1 MKLLPLT
8 SLVLLSLGI
17 LPSVQAD
24 TSTKPLTLT
33 DIMHFESLEKPVI
46 ADNGQVI
53 AVEVAPDRGDS
64 HGLVKKVQSGQQFII
79 EGGSDPIISHNGRFV
94 AMAVKP
100 SLLKVETSDAKAKKK
115 LKSDM
120 VLLDTQTGNQ
130 TRFERVKE
138 FVFSDDGEHLAIW
151 FEADDEAKK
160 AADAKEADK
169 SAFGAEQSN
178 EEKRKDEKPKIDKFD
193 VGRRFSLVNLADKN
207 QRIDVEHV
215 TAYVF
220 DKASQRLALAVNDGE
235 AKLHSLKLISLDTYQ
250 QSTAFES
257 SSEQIGALA
266 LAKNGQWLAFT
277 HGDAAELPF
286 GRRYQLS
293 LIDLSAGTAGTGK
306 LRQIKDSS
314 EWVLNRYANLSF
326 SDDSER
332 LFFGR
337 VPEVSQQLSLKK
349 ITEEQDLF
357 DKAIVTGQRG
367 LKVWH
372 GDDPFIKPQELKEFE
387 KEQQRTYLAV
397 LHLDANKV
405 VQLADKTVPDV
416 TLSPQQRRFL
426 LASSDVPYRKMATWA
441 GGHQDYY
448 IVDINTGRKTL
459 FLTQQPSE
467 ELPTLSADGQYV
479 AYYQLGQ
486 VYLYDVANGRRSN
499 LTQSLNVSFAD
510 EDHDY
515 PSNAPGYG
523 FGPWLKDDAGILV
536 YDKFDVWQFNT
547 ETKQGINLTAGKG
560 RAQKIQYRVE
570 GLVDNPD
577 KPTVLEKN
585 QLVLLHGY
593 SDRTKADGFYQAK
606 IGQSGVTTLME
617 GEYKLTVLGRSKND
631 DTIVFS
637 KERFDLFPD
646 LYTASY
652 SSPQQGIKQTD
663 FDKQRQAFNWS
674 QAELIHWTNGDGKP
688 LDGVLIK
695 PTNYKAGERYP
706 VLVYYYRFMTDRLH
720 AFPQMKI
727 NHRPNF
733 AWYINNGY
741 AVFLPDIRF
750 DIGYPGASSVQALT
764 SGVQKLIELGI
775 ADPDAIG
782 LQGHSW
788 SGYQTA
794 FAITQTKMFKA
805 AVAGAPVANMT
816 SAYSGI
822 RHGTGL
828 ARQFQYEQGQSRIG
842 ASLFAAPQKYIENS
856 PVFYADRIQ
865 TPLMIMFGDKD
876 DAVPWEQGVEM
887 YLAMRRAGKDVV
899 FLQYED
905 EPHHLK
911 KYPNKLDYTIRMM
924 EYFDHYLKGKPAPEW
939 LSKGEAY
946 VEFKDDAE

>member
-1 MKLLPLT
+1 MKLLPIT

-17 LPSVQAD
+17 LPNAYAE
-24 TSTKPLTLT
+24 TSSKPLTLT
-33 DIMHFESLEKPVI
+33 DIMHFESLDKPVI
-46 ADNGQVI
+46 ADNGQVL

-64 HGLVKKVQSGQQFII
+64 HGLIKNLQTSQDFQI
-79 EGGSDPIISHNGRFV
+79 EGGSDPIVSHTGRYV

-115 LKSDM
+115 LKADM
-120 VLLDTQTGNQ
+120 VLLDTETGTQTK
-130 TRFERVKE
+130 FERVKE
-138 FVFSDDGEHLAIW
+138 FVFSDDGAHLAIW
-151 FEADDEAKK
+151 FEADEEAKK
-160 AADAKEADK
+160 DAKEKTEGTD
-169 SAFGAEQSN
+169 
-178 EEKRKDEKPKIDKFD
+178 DKPKAEKVKVDKFD
-193 VGRRFSLVNLADKN
+193 QGRRLSLMNLSSPS
-207 QRIDVEHV
+207 QRVDLEHV
-215 TAYVF
+215 TAYQF
-220 DKASQRLALAVNDGE
+220 DKDSRRLAVAVNDIE
-235 AKLHSLKLISLDTYQ
+235 AKQHQLQLIDLKDYKK
-250 QSTAFES
+250 STAFES
-257 SSEQIGALA
+257 QTQQIGAVSLS
-266 LAKNGQWLAFT
+266 KNGRWLAFT
-277 HGDAAELPF
+277 QGDASELPY
-286 GRRYQLS
+286 GRSYQLS
-293 LIDLSAGTAGTGK
+293 LVDIASGK
-306 LRQIKDSS
+306 IRPVPNTK
-314 EWVLNRYANLSF
+314 EWTLNRYASLNF
-326 SDDSER
+326 SLDSER

-349 ITEEQDLF
+349 IAEEKDLY
-357 DKAIVTGQRG
+357 DKEIVTGLRG

-372 GDDPFIKPQELKEFE
+372 GDDPRIKPHEIKQYD
-387 KEQQRTYLAV
+387 KEQKRTYLAV
-397 LHLDANKV
+397 LHLGSNNV
-405 VQLADKTVPDV
+405 VQLGDKTVPDV
-416 TLSPQQRRFL
+416 TLSQHKRYM
-426 LASSDVPYRKMATWA
+426 LASSDLPYRKMITWA
-441 GGHQDYY
+441 GFYQDYY
-448 IVDINTGRKTL
+448 LVDINTGRKL
-459 FLTQQPSE
+459 PLLTQQPSDSD
-467 ELPTLSADGQYV
+467 PSLSGDGKYV
-479 AYYQLGQ
+479 AYYQQGN
-486 VYLYDVANGRRSN
+486 VYLYDIAEGRRTN
-499 LTQSLNVSFAD
+499 LTKSLKVSFAD

-523 FGPWLKDDAGILV
+523 FGPWLKDDAGFLV
-536 YDKFDVWQFNT
+536 YDKYDVWQFNT
-547 ETKQGINLTAGKG
+547 ASKTGFALTAGQG

-577 KPTVLEKN
+577 EPTTVAYN
-585 QLVLLHGY
+585 ATVLLHGY
-593 SDRTKADGFYQAK
+593 SDKTKADGFYQATL
-606 IGQSGVTTLME
+606 GEAGVKTLME
-617 GEYKLTVLGRSKND
+617 GEYKLTVLGRSKD
-631 DTIVFS
+631 ADTLVFS

-652 SSPQQGIKQTD
+652 QAPQKAVKQTD
-663 FDKQRQAFNWS
+663 LDKQRQAFNWS
-674 QAELIHWTNGDGKP
+674 QAELVHWTNGDGKP

-695 PTNYKAGERYP
+695 PTNYQAGERYP

-720 AFPQMKI
+720 AFPQMKV

-733 AWYINNGY
+733 AWYVNNGY

-764 SGVQKLIELGI
+764 SGVQKLIDMGV
-775 ADPDAIG
+775 ADANAIG

-828 ARQFQYEQGQSRIG
+828 ARQFQYETGQSRIG
-842 ASLFAAPQKYIENS
+842 ESLFAAPQKYIENS

-911 KYPNKLDYTIRMM
+911 KYPNKLDYSIRMM
-924 EYFDHYLKGKPAPEW
+924 EYFDHYLKGKPAPAW
-939 LSKGEAY
+939 LSQGEAY
-946 VEFKDDAE
+946 VEYKADDE

>member
-1 MKLLPLT
+1 MKLLPIT

-17 LPSVQAD
+17 LPVVQAE

-53 AVEVAPDRGDS
+53 AVEAAPDRGDS
-64 HGLVKKVQSGQQFII
+64 HGIVKNLQTGQDFQIG
-79 EGGSDPIISHNGRFV
+79 GGSDPIVSHTGRYV

-115 LKSDM
+115 LKADM
-120 VLLDTQTGNQ
+120 VLLDTQTGTQ
-130 TRFERVKE
+130 TKFERVKE
-138 FVFSDDGEHLAIW
+138 FVFSDDGAHLVIW
-151 FEADDEAKK
+151 FEADEEAKK
-160 AADAKEADK
+160 DTQDK
-169 SAFGAEQSN
+169 TEGAE
-178 EEKRKDEKPKIDKFD
+178 DKPKAEKVKVDKFD
-193 VGRRFSLVNLADKN
+193 QGRRLSLVNLSSPS
-207 QRIDVEHV
+207 QRVDVEHV
-215 TAYVF
+215 TAYHF
-220 DKASQRLALAVNDGE
+220 DKDSRRLALAVNDIE
-235 AKLHSLKLISLDTYQ
+235 AKQHQLQLIDLKNYN

-257 SSEQIGALA
+257 QTQQIGAVA
-266 LAKNGQWLAFT
+266 LSKNGRWLAFT
-277 HGDAAELPF
+277 QGDAGELPY
-286 GRRYQLS
+286 GRSYQLS
-293 LIDLSAGTAGTGK
+293 LVDLQSGK
-306 LRQIKDSS
+306 LSKAPESS
-314 EWVLNRYANLSF
+314 EWKLNRYTSLSF
-326 SDDSER
+326 SSDSER

-337 VPEVSQQLSLKK
+337 VPQVSQQFSLAK
-349 ITEEQDLF
+349 ITEERDLF
-357 DKAIVTGQRG
+357 DADIVTGQRG

-372 GDDPFIKPQELKEFE
+372 GDDPRIKPNEIKQYED
-387 KEQQRTYLAV
+387 EQKRTYLAV
-397 LHLDANKV
+397 LHLGSNNL
-405 VQLADKTVPDV
+405 VQLGDKTVPDV
-416 TLSPQQRRFL
+416 MMSQHKRFM
-426 LASSDVPYRKMATWA
+426 LASSDLPYRKMATWA
-441 GGHQDYY
+441 GFYQDYY
-448 IVDINTGRKTL
+448 LVDLNTGRKVP
-459 FLTQQPSE
+459 FLTQQPSD
-467 ELPTLSADGQYV
+467 ELPSLSGNGKYV
-479 AYYQLGQ
+479 VYYQQGN
-486 VYLYDVANGRRSN
+486 VYLYDVALGRRTN
-499 LTQSLNVSFAD
+499 LTQSLSVSFAD

-523 FGPWLKDDAGILV
+523 FGPWLKDDAGFLV
-536 YDKFDVWQFNT
+536 YDKYDVWQFNT
-547 ETKQGINLTAGKG
+547 ESKAGFALTAGQG
-560 RAQKIQYRVE
+560 RVQKIQYRVE

-577 KPTVLEKN
+577 APTELAYN
-585 QLVLLHGY
+585 ATVLLHGY
-593 SDRTKADGFYQAK
+593 SDKTKADGFYQATL
-606 IGQSGVTTLME
+606 GEAGVKTLMQ
-617 GEYKLTVLGRSKND
+617 GEYKLTVLGRSKD
-631 DTIVFS
+631 ADTIVFS

-652 SSPQQGIKQTD
+652 NAPQNAVKQTD
-663 FDKQRQAFNWS
+663 LDKQRQAFNWG
-674 QAELIHWTNGDGKP
+674 QAELVHWTNGDGKP

-695 PTNYKAGERYP
+695 PTNYQVGKCVP

-720 AFPQMKI
+720 AFPQMKV

-764 SGVQKLIELGI
+764 SGVQKLIEMGI
-775 ADPDAIG
+775 ADPAAVG

-822 RHGTGL
+822 RHGTGI
-828 ARQFQYEQGQSRIG
+828 ARQFQYETGQSRIG

-887 YLAMRRAGKDVV
+887 YLAMRRAGKEVV

-911 KYPNKLDYTIRMM
+911 KYPNKLDYSIRMM
-924 EYFDHYLKGKPAPEW
+924 QYFDHYLKGKPAPAW
-939 LSKGEAY
+939 LSQGEAY
-946 VEFKDDAE
+946 VEYKADDE

>member
-1 MKLLPLT
+1 MKLLPIT

-17 LPSVQAD
+17 LPHAHAE

-33 DIMHFESLEKPVI
+33 DIMKFESLEKPVI
-46 ADNGQVI
+46 ADNGQVL

-64 HGLVKKVQSGQQFII
+64 HGLIKNLQSGKDFQI
-79 EGGSDPIISHNGRFV
+79 EGGSDPIVSHTGRYV

-115 LKSDM
+115 LKADM
-120 VLLDTQTGNQ
+120 VLLDTETGTQTK
-130 TRFERVKE
+130 FERVKE
-138 FVFSDDGEHLAIW
+138 FVFSDDGAHLAIW
-151 FEADDEAKK
+151 FEADEEAKK
-160 AADAKEADK
+160 DAREKTEGADD
-169 SAFGAEQSN
+169 
-178 EEKRKDEKPKIDKFD
+178 KPKAEKVKVDKFD
-193 VGRRFSLVNLADKN
+193 QGRRFSLVNLSSPS
-207 QRIDVEHV
+207 QRVDLEHV
-215 TAYVF
+215 TAYYF
-220 DKASQRLALAVNDGE
+220 DKDSRRLAVAVNDIE
-235 AKLHSLKLISLDTYQ
+235 AKQHRLQLIDLKDYKK
-250 QSTAFES
+250 STAFES
-257 SSEQIGALA
+257 QTQQIGALA
-266 LAKNGQWLAFT
+266 LSKNGRWLAFT
-277 HGDAAELPF
+277 QGDASELPY
-286 GRRYQLS
+286 GRSYQLS
-293 LIDLSAGTAGTGK
+293 LVDIASGK
-306 LRQIKDSS
+306 IRPVPNTK
-314 EWVLNRYANLSF
+314 EWTLNRYASLNF
-326 SDDSER
+326 SLDSER

-337 VPEVSQQLSLKK
+337 VPEVSQQLSLKN
-349 ITEEQDLF
+349 IAEEKDLY
-357 DKAIVTGQRG
+357 DKEIVTGLRG

-372 GDDPFIKPQELKEFE
+372 GDDPRIKPHEIKQYD
-387 KEQQRTYLAV
+387 KEQKRTYLAV
-397 LHLDANKV
+397 LHLGSNNV
-405 VQLADKTVPDV
+405 VQLGDKTVPDV
-416 TLSPQQRRFL
+416 TLSQHKRYM
-426 LASSDVPYRKMATWA
+426 LASSDLPYRKMITWA
-441 GGHQDYY
+441 GFYQDYY
-448 IVDINTGRKTL
+448 LVDINTGRKL
-459 FLTQQPSE
+459 PLLTQQPSDAE
-467 ELPTLSADGQYV
+467 PSLSGDGKYV
-479 AYYQLGQ
+479 AYYQQGN
-486 VYLYDVANGRRSN
+486 VYLYDIAEGRRTN
-499 LTQSLNVSFAD
+499 LTKSLEVSFAD

-523 FGPWLKDDAGILV
+523 FGPWLKDDAGFLV
-536 YDKFDVWQFNT
+536 YDKYDVWQFNT
-547 ETKQGINLTAGKG
+547 ASKSGFALTAGQG

-577 KPTVLEKN
+577 EPTILAYN
-585 QLVLLHGY
+585 ATVLLHGY
-593 SDRTKADGFYQAK
+593 SDKTKADGFYQATL
-606 IGQSGVTTLME
+606 GEAGVKTLME
-617 GEYKLTVLGRSKND
+617 GEYKLTVLGRSKD
-631 DTIVFS
+631 ADTLVFS

-652 SSPQQGIKQTD
+652 QAPQNAVKQTD
-663 FDKQRQAFNWS
+663 LDKQRQAFNWS
-674 QAELIHWTNGDGKP
+674 QAELVHWTNGDGKP

-695 PTNYKAGERYP
+695 PTNYQAGERYP

-720 AFPQMKI
+720 AFPQMKV

-733 AWYINNGY
+733 AWYVNNGY

-764 SGVQKLIELGI
+764 SGVQKLIEMGV
-775 ADPDAIG
+775 ADANAIG

-828 ARQFQYEQGQSRIG
+828 ARQFQYETGQSRIG
-842 ASLFAAPQKYIENS
+842 ESLFAAPQKYIENS

-911 KYPNKLDYTIRMM
+911 KYPNKLDYSIRMM
-924 EYFDHYLKGKPAPEW
+924 EYFDHYLKGKPAPAW
-939 LSKGEAY
+939 LSQGEAY
-946 VEFKDDAE
+946 VEYKADDE

>member
-1 MKLLPLT
+1 MKLLPIT

-17 LPSVQAD
+17 LPHAHAE

-33 DIMHFESLEKPVI
+33 DIMKFESLEKPVI
-46 ADNGQVI
+46 ADNGQVL

-64 HGLVKKVQSGQQFII
+64 HGLIKNLQSGKDFQI
-79 EGGSDPIISHNGRFV
+79 EGGSDPIVSHTGRYV

-115 LKSDM
+115 LKADM
-120 VLLDTQTGNQ
+120 VLLDTETGSQTK
-130 TRFERVKE
+130 FERVKE
-138 FVFSDDGEHLAIW
+138 FVFSDDGAHLAIW
-151 FEADDEAKK
+151 FEADEEAKK
-160 AADAKEADK
+160 DAKEKTEGADDK
-169 SAFGAEQSN
+169 SKAE
-178 EEKRKDEKPKIDKFD
+178 KVKVDKFD
-193 VGRRFSLVNLADKN
+193 QGRRFSLVNLSSPS
-207 QRIDVEHV
+207 QRVDLEHV
-215 TAYVF
+215 TAYYF
-220 DKASQRLALAVNDGE
+220 DKDSRRLAVAVNDIE
-235 AKLHSLKLISLDTYQ
+235 AKQHRLQLIDLKDYKK
-250 QSTAFES
+250 STAFES
-257 SSEQIGALA
+257 QTQQIGALA
-266 LAKNGQWLAFT
+266 LSKNGHWLAFT
-277 HGDAAELPF
+277 QGDASELPY
-286 GRRYQLS
+286 GRSYQLS
-293 LIDLSAGTAGTGK
+293 LVDMASGK
-306 LRQIKDSS
+306 IRPVPNTK
-314 EWVLNRYANLSF
+314 EWTLNRYASLNF
-326 SDDSER
+326 SLDSER

-349 ITEEQDLF
+349 IAEEKDLY
-357 DKAIVTGQRG
+357 DKEIVTGQRG

-372 GDDPFIKPQELKEFE
+372 GDDPRIKPHEIKQYD
-387 KEQQRTYLAV
+387 KEQKRTYLAV
-397 LHLDANKV
+397 LHLGSNNV
-405 VQLADKTVPDV
+405 VQLGDKTVPDV
-416 TLSPQQRRFL
+416 TLSQHKRYM
-426 LASSDVPYRKMATWA
+426 LASSDLPYRKMITWA
-441 GGHQDYY
+441 GFYQDYY
-448 IVDINTGRKTL
+448 LVDINTGRKL
-459 FLTQQPSE
+459 PLLTQQPSDAE
-467 ELPTLSADGQYV
+467 PSLSGDGKYV
-479 AYYQLGQ
+479 SYYQQGN
-486 VYLYDVANGRRSN
+486 VYLYDIAEGRRTN
-499 LTQSLNVSFAD
+499 LTKSLKVSFAD

-523 FGPWLKDDAGILV
+523 FGPWLKDDAGFLV
-536 YDKFDVWQFNT
+536 YDKYDVWQFNT
-547 ETKQGINLTAGKG
+547 ASKSGFALTAGQG

-577 KPTVLEKN
+577 EPTTLAYN
-585 QLVLLHGY
+585 ATVLLHGY
-593 SDRTKADGFYQAK
+593 SDKTKADGFYQATL
-606 IGQSGVTTLME
+606 GEAGVKTLME
-617 GEYKLTVLGRSKND
+617 GEYKLTVLGRSKD
-631 DTIVFS
+631 ADTLVFS

-652 SSPQQGIKQTD
+652 QTPQNAVKQTD
-663 FDKQRQAFNWS
+663 LDKQRQAFNWS
-674 QAELIHWTNGDGKP
+674 QAELVHWTNGDGKP

-695 PTNYKAGERYP
+695 PTNYQAGERYP
-706 VLVYYYRFMTDRLH
+706 VMVYYYRFMTDRLH
-720 AFPQMKI
+720 AFPQMKV

-733 AWYINNGY
+733 AWYVNNGY

-764 SGVQKLIELGI
+764 SGVQKLIEMGV
-775 ADPDAIG
+775 ADANAIG

-828 ARQFQYEQGQSRIG
+828 ARQFQYETGQSRIG
-842 ASLFAAPQKYIENS
+842 ESLFAAPQKYIENS

-911 KYPNKLDYTIRMM
+911 KYPNKLDYSIRMM
-924 EYFDHYLKGKPAPEW
+924 EYFDHYLKGKPAPAW
-939 LSKGEAY
+939 LSQGEAY
-946 VEFKDDAE
+946 VEYKADDE